1 MDRRP
6 TSAQRRMQHL
16 RRALWTIAISV
27 SAPIFIAAMAL
38 SLTRADDGKPKPAPQ
53 STTPSDSAPAATLEV
68 HVVGPDGKPVS
79 HAKVDVRS
87 TPRLQEDQVRVGKY
101 QRRATYGV
109 GITADANGHLVFTR
123 PAGLKFLDF
132 LLEIPGYAPYWTGWV
147 PDVNSEPIPAELT
160 IKLQSAWTV
169 GSIVVDGDGQ
179 PIVGAEIWPVIE
191 YAKGPGKTRQLVTG
205 THLRT
210 DSNGRWSFDC
220 APDSVQAVQVEI
232 SKHDFMTLRTNL
244 PRTKFGIKRGDKPAA
259 RVTLQAGLIV
269 TGRVTDET
277 GKPIA
282 GAVVRTKFGNNV
294 RKDVTSADGT
304 YRVTGAEP
312 GEARIVVSAK
322 GRALEMKQVAIARGT
337 NVDFILQP
345 GRTVRVR
352 VLDEKGHPLPR
363 ARIFFQRWRGPIQYF
378 EFDSVTQYANKDGVW
393 EWHEAPVDTFAADIC
408 RPGGMQLSYQPL
420 GDGKEEYTFRVPPAL
435 VISGKVVDAKTK
447 QALKTFRV
455 VPGDRT
461 SRNTFEGFTA
471 TDGHYRLRETYAQG
485 LFGVRIEADG
495 YFPADS
501 RDIPTDSGN
510 VTVDFDMKRGEDF
523 VGTVDSPDG
532 APAAGAKLALGVHG
546 AQIMV
551 TNGHIDENQTYS
563 LREMAD
569 PQGRFHFTPQVKDF
583 WLVVTHPAGFAVLK
597 CQAAHLP
604 KEIRLTAW
612 ARVEGTFRV
621 ARKLQANV
629 PIWINQWSH
638 NVMAGDAPS
647 ILFNYGQTT
656 AASGRF
662 LFEHVAPGEG
672 LIGRNLQLMAFT
684 GSNAMTSSAMVP
696 IKLKAGT
703 TTHADLGTSGRPVVG
718 QLQTPAESKEEVHW
732 SFALIEVDGNGLHF
746 AATADPHGNFCIDD
760 VPAGFYSLSVR
771 FTNDNGIRFNRRVE
785 VPKID
790 EKLAQRPIDLGVLNL
805 NEPKAVPARNP

>member
-1 MDRRP
+1 M
-6 TSAQRRMQHL
+6 
-16 RRALWTIAISV
+16 
-27 SAPIFIAAMAL
+27 
-38 SLTRADDGKPKPAPQ
+38 SLLHADDGKPENKSTASTAAPPAAQ
-53 STTPSDSAPAATLEV
+53 NAAPAADSKTFEV
-68 HVVGPDGKPVS
+68 HVVGPDGKPVP

-87 TPRLQEDQVRVGKY
+87 TPRLQGDQVRVGKY

-109 GITADANGHLVFTR
+109 GITADADGRLVFTR
-123 PAGLKFLDF
+123 PAGLKYLDF
-132 LLEIPGYAPYWTGWV
+132 LLEMPGYAPYWTGWV

-169 GSIVVDGDGQ
+169 GSVVVDGDGQ

-393 EWHEAPVDTFAADIC
+393 EWHEVAGRHVCRRYLSPRRHAAELSAVGRWEGGVHISCASGARDLRQSC
-408 RPGGMQLSYQPL
+408 R
-420 GDGKEEYTFRVPPAL
+420 
-435 VISGKVVDAKTK
+435 
-447 QALKTFRV
+447 
-455 VPGDRT
+455 
-461 SRNTFEGFTA
+461 
-471 TDGHYRLRETYAQG
+471 REN
-485 LFGVRIEADG
+485 E
-495 YFPADS
+495 
-501 RDIPTDSGN
+501 
-510 VTVDFDMKRGEDF
+510 
-523 VGTVDSPDG
+523 
-532 APAAGAKLALGVHG
+532 AGAQNVSRRPRRSDLSEHVRGLYCGRRPLPPPRNVRAGIV
-546 AQIMV
+546 
-551 TNGHIDENQTYS
+551 
-563 LREMAD
+563 RRAD
-569 PQGRFHFTPQVKDF
+569 R
-583 WLVVTHPAGFAVLK
+583 
-597 CQAAHLP
+597 
-604 KEIRLTAW
+604 
-612 ARVEGTFRV
+612 
-621 ARKLQANV
+621 
-629 PIWINQWSH
+629 
-638 NVMAGDAPS
+638 
-647 ILFNYGQTT
+647 
-656 AASGRF
+656 SGR
-662 LFEHVAPGEG
+662 LLP
-672 LIGRNLQLMAFT
+672 R
-684 GSNAMTSSAMVP
+684 
-696 IKLKAGT
+696 
-703 TTHADLGTSGRPVVG
+703 
-718 QLQTPAESKEEVHW
+718 
-732 SFALIEVDGNGLHF
+732 
-746 AATADPHGNFCIDD
+746 
-760 VPAGFYSLSVR
+760 R
-771 FTNDNGIRFNRRVE
+771 FPRHSD
-785 VPKID
+785 
-790 EKLAQRPIDLGVLNL
+790 
-805 NEPKAVPARNP
+805 